1 MYFHVL
7 CTFELLL
14 QDQDGTSSLFKK
26 RRGKAVCVVKLGR
39 FLLFSPSLLLI
50 IFSVACVCLDGG
62 GGGDGGLGREGRGEG
77 GSVNNDAHTVRT
89 VDRLGELSS
98 FTGNIRDCRL

>member
-14 QDQDGTSSLFKK
+14 QDQDGTSSLLKQ
-26 RRGKAVCVVKLGR
+26 KAVSAISWAG
-39 FLLFSPSLLLI
+39 FSSPSLLLI

-62 GGGDGGLGREGRGEG
+62 GCQQRCT
-77 GSVNNDAHTVRT
+77 HCQ
-89 VDRLGELSS
+89 
-98 FTGNIRDCRL
+98 DC

>member
-14 QDQDGTSSLFKK
+14 QDQAGASSLL
-26 RRGKAVCVVKLGR
+26 KAVSAISWAS
-39 FLLFSPSLLLI
+39 FPSPPLLLI

-62 GGGDGGLGREGRGEG
+62 GCQQQCT
-77 GSVNNDAHTVRT
+77 HCQ
-89 VDRLGELSS
+89 
-98 FTGNIRDCRL
+98 DC